1 MKSNFLAWL
10 FHFMKI
16 SQNVNVFLRTFV
28 LSMVNTR
35 LSLFSPYF
43 RKFENDVLGY
53 SFWWSP
59 NDFEL
64 VWRKRRREKSRAKEE
79 CLCEAEER
87 EWRAEAKEA
96 FKEESYE
103 KEFNRLKT
111 RKEVRMMYSE
121 SILVGCDVR

>member
-1 MKSNFLAWL
+1 MTFQGI
-10 FHFMKI
+10 HFDEVLMTL
-16 SQNVNVFLRTFV
+16 SQCEG
-28 LSMVNTR
+28 
-35 LSLFSPYF
+35 
-43 RKFENDVLGY
+43 KE
-53 SFWWSP
+53 
-59 NDFEL
+59 E
-64 VWRKRRREKSRAKEE
+64 EKSRAKEE

-121 SILVGCDVR
+121 SILVGRDVR